1 MTSLEPL
8 FDTLSRLSID
18 TLLRG
23 AILILVGYVLIRL
36 ILKLV
41 RRALN
46 RTNLDAHISHTLI
59 TACRLVLYFILLTM
73 VMGQLGIS
81 STSLVTLLG
90 VFGLALSLALQDTLS
105 NIADGLFVLYIK
117 TFKVGE

>member
-46 RTNLDAHISHTLI
+46 RTNPVSYTHLDVYKRQAQFTPL
-59 TACRLVLYFILLTM
+59 
-73 VMGQLGIS
+73 
-81 STSLVTLLG
+81 
-90 VFGLALSLALQDTLS
+90 
-105 NIADGLFVLYIK
+105 
-117 TFKVGE
+117 